1 MDEPRT
7 TAKHRSAV
15 TGWLPHFGNSTR
27 LVRIG
32 FATALVAAAVVL
44 WSALGNPN
52 DFAERTNWITHTQN
66 VLEVLGVARADAFF
80 GVAAMQEYYRTGNQK
95 RLDSLPGD
103 FFWLQHQAAA
113 LCTLSRDNPS
123 QQSRVDQL
131 DRLIKRQVTVGG
143 QLTQMALT
151 HSLAQ
156 VAAEPEAAE
165 LSSGFSEVTRILREM
180 TAEEDRLMTLRTE
193 AMRAASRR
201 SLVAIT
207 IGRW

>member
-1 MDEPRT
+1 MAEPRT

-15 TGWLPHFGNSTR
+15 TGWLSHSGNSTR

-80 GVAAMQEYYRTGNQK
+80 GVAAMQEYYRTGDQK
-95 RLDSLPGD
+95 RLDGLPGD
-103 FFWLQHQAAA
+103 FFWLQHQLAA
-113 LCTLSRDNPS
+113 LRTLTRDNPS
-123 QQSRVDQL
+123 QQRRVDEL
-131 DRLIKRQVTVGG
+131 DRKVARLVTLGPLVTR
-143 QLTQMALT
+143 LALT
-151 HSLAQ
+151 HSLAR

-165 LSSGFSEVTRILREM
+165 LSSGFGEVMRTLREM
-180 TAEEDRLMTLRTE
+180 TAEEDQLM
-193 AMRAASRR
+193 A
-201 SLVAIT
+201 
-207 IGRW
+207 